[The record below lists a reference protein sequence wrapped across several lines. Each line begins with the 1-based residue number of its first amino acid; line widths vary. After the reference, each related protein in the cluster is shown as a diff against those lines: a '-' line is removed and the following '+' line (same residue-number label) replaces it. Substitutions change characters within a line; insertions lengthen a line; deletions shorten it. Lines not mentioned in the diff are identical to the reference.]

1 MDEDPMDNIIIINNI
16 IIMNMVDAY
25 SPFHQDQGFKM
36 FIFSLFLVQSLGV

>member
-1 MDEDPMDNIIIINNI
+1 MDEDLMDNIIII